1 VSDTAQLILT
11 RDHPQDVQD
20 RVVYIWI
27 DGQKLDR
34 PLKYGKT
41 ITRELVP
48 GRHTIKAHNQ
58 LFGHTVEF
66 DAAPG
71 ETIRFRCE
79 NGLSPGGIVMM
90 LFMGAAYL
98 TVNLRRITPSDSR
111 SSSAAAS

>member
-1 VSDTAQLILT
+1 VSETAQLIIT

-27 DGQKLDR
+27 DGEKTDR

-41 ITRELVP
+41 ITRELAP

-66 DAAPG
+66 DAEAG

-79 NGLSPGGIVMM
+79 NGLTPGGIVMILM
-90 LFMGAAYL
+90 LGVAYL
-98 TVNLRRITPSDSR
+98 KVKLKRV
-111 SSSAAAS
+111 